1 MVEMDE
7 MERAIRDRSQTYG
20 FRFAV
25 CALSL
30 WTLYGLFTHFFQSAS
45 YNPLPACSCAARS
58 CTRSVGKAI
67 SSTRW

>member
-25 CALSL
+25 CALAL
-30 WTLYGLFTHFFQSAS
+30 WTLLETF
-45 YNPLPACSCAARS
+45 C
-58 CTRSVGKAI
+58 
-67 SSTRW
+67 